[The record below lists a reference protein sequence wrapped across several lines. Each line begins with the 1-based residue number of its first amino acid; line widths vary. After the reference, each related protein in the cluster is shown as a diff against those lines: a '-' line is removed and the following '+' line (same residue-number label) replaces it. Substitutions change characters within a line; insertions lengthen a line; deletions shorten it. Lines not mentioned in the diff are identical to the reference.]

1 MITLVRTIQTMPGK
15 IGEAIAWAKEGVAI
29 VKRVTGTEVEVSVS
43 FGGVV
48 GEMAFIRNYD
58 NAGQVEEATVK
69 LLADREYV
77 TAIGKA
83 AAAGLFVPGS
93 ARDQMWRRI

>member
-1 MITLVRTIQTMPGK
+1 MITLVRTAQTMPGK
-15 IGEAIAWAKEGVAI
+15 IGEAIAFAKEVAPMI
-29 VKRVTGTEVEVSVS
+29 KRITGAEPEISVS

-48 GEMAFIRNYD
+48 GEMAFTRNYD
-58 NAGQVEEATVK
+58 NAGQAEEAAGK

-93 ARDQMWRRI
+93 VRDQMWRRI

>member
-1 MITLVRTIQTMPGK
+1 MITLVRTAQTMPGK
-15 IGEAIAWAKEGVAI
+15 IGEAIAWAKEAVAI
-29 VKRVTGTEVEVSVS
+29 GKRVTGTEVEISVS

-48 GEMAFIRNYD
+48 GEMAFMRTYD
-58 NAGQVEEATVK
+58 NAAQAEEAAAK
-69 LLADREYV
+69 LMADREYI

-93 ARDQMWRRI
+93 VRDQMWRRI